1 MAIVMIVECPDC
13 STFNYIQMTTLYKKR
28 TTGEYGLMLL
38 ARCRRCFQRGDKNSI
53 RATSDLTAHEF
64 NAMVDGGLICLA
76 ID

>member
-1 MAIVMIVECPDC
+1 MATLMVVQCPDC
-13 STFNYIQMTTLYKKR
+13 STLNYIQMITLFKKR

-64 NAMVDGGLICLA
+64 NAIIDCGLICLA